1 MTKNVR
7 KVAHRDK
14 PTEPNSAVPQSSMRQ
29 FSIFQLVVL
38 VLPATALHFA
48 LTALINYFR
57 SSNKMGFFL
66 AKYITIHWSSLFW
79 LNNKQIYYM
88 GESETLLSAFFFQ
101 QHTSRFQKTSSD
113 KSTVSSF
120 PRIKWLAKLAAKL
133 KKKEGWESEYNINVL
148 LLVDMANMSVNS
160 SVFASAKF

>member
-1 MTKNVR
+1 MKSFWVLSLKLYQWVFFMSAMDQMMIKNV
-7 KVAHRDK
+7 KNVAHRDK
-14 PTEPNSAVPQSSMRQ
+14 PTEPNSAVPQSFMRQ

-38 VLPATALHFA
+38 VLPSTALHFA

-66 AKYITIHWSSLFW
+66 AKKWLSQQHEAHIHLSSLFW
-79 LNNKQIYYM
+79 FNNKQIYYM

-101 QHTSRFQKTSSD
+101 QHTSPFQKTSSD

-120 PRIKWLAKLAAKL
+120 PRMKWLAKLAAK
-133 KKKEGWESEYNINVL
+133 
-148 LLVDMANMSVNS
+148 
-160 SVFASAKF
+160 